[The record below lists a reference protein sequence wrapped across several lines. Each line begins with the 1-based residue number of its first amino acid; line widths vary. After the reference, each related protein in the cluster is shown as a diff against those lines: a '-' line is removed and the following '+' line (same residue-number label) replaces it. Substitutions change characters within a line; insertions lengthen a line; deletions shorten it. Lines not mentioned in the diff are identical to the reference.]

1 MHRFEDAD
9 AGSSQLQAPATV
21 LDQEVLMPVPRDEH
35 GDAAGVPGEIKQ
47 VDPALPRRRF
57 GHNGQNM
64 RTLAG
69 APKDARISS
78 F

>member
-1 MHRFEDAD
+1 M
-9 AGSSQLQAPATV
+9 
-21 LDQEVLMPVPRDEH
+21 
-35 GDAAGVPGEIKQ
+35 PGEIQQ
-47 VDPALPRRRF
+47 VDPARPRRRF
-57 GHNGQNM
+57 GHNGQHM